1 MSLALPFFP
10 GVASRVRSTTHAC
23 SAARLLGGQ
32 ALPAA
37 NLGGASYVRAVSAV
51 FGDVQFIPTG
61 IDAQTVDDYLAPSSV
76 LAVGGTWMTPPALI
90 SGGRYDEIEI
100 LAAAAPT
107 AGTRQLAQENH

>member
-1 MSLALPFFP
+1 MRELGTSVLPGRRKP
-10 GVASRVRSTTHAC
+10 SEIDH
-23 SAARLLGGQ
+23 ARLLGCSVVR
-32 ALPAA
+32 LFPAA